1 MTGKQVE
8 GRWFQMTNRRL
19 DMFVGKMERLDA
31 ERQDGWDGMEWN
43 GMECKD
49 GLPKA
54 SKRSHGVKYN
64 RIIV

>member
-43 GMECKD
+43 GMEWNAKMDCRK
-49 GLPKA
+49 LPSEA
-54 SKRSHGVKYN
+54 MV
-64 RIIV
+64 